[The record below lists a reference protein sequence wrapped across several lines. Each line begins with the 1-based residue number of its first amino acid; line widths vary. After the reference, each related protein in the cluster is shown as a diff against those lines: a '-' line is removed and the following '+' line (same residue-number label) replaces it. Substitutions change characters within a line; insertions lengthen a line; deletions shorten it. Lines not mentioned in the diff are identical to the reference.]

1 MVAKNH
7 KIIELD
13 QVVVKFAG
21 DSGDGMQLTGTQ
33 FSDTSA
39 FIGNDLATFPD
50 FPSEIRAPQGTVAGV
65 SGFQVHVGHADI
77 HTSGDEADVLV
88 AMNPAALKYNLHH
101 CKPSSIIIIDV
112 DSFNEKGIKKAGYE
126 TDPLKDGSLDGFKVI
141 KAPITSMVRETLKET
156 GLDSKTID
164 KSRNQF
170 VAGMLYYMFNRDINI
185 GIEFLKN
192 KFAKKPALVESN
204 VKVLKAG
211 YYYADTIEELATT
224 YVIKPNLN
232 KKGKYRNMTGNQATA
247 WGLMAASERSGLPL
261 FLGSYPITPATNILE
276 ELAKHKE
283 LGVKTFQ
290 AEDEIGGVISSI
302 GASYAGH
309 LAATSTSG
317 PGLSLKSEALG
328 LAVMTELPLVVV
340 NVMRGG
346 PSTGLP
352 TKTEQ
357 TDLMQAL
364 FGRNGEAPI
373 PVIAASSPADC
384 FDYAFEASRIA
395 VERMTPVIL
404 LTDSYLANGSE
415 LWHIPDI
422 EKLPE
427 IKPDIVEPNDDSYL
441 PYKRDPK
448 TLARRWAI
456 PGTPGNEHRVGGLEK
471 SDGKGA
477 VSHDP
482 INHEKM
488 VHYRAEKVARV
499 ADMYPEQEVEGKEK
513 GKLLVV
519 GWGGTKGGLYTA
531 FSDLY
536 EKGADIAFTHFNYIF
551 PLPKETEEIFSR
563 YETIL
568 VCELNSGQ
576 FANYLRMNFPQFNY
590 QQFNKVQAQPFLVS
604 ELKDKFNEMLE
615 A

>member
-7 KIIELD
+7 KIIELE

-65 SGFQVHVGHADI
+65 SGFQVHVGHKDI
-77 HTSGDEADVLV
+77 YTSGDEADVLV

-101 CKPSSIIIIDV
+101 CKPSAIIIVDL
-112 DSFNEKGIKKAGYE
+112 DSFNKKGIDKAGYE
-126 TDPLKDGSLDGFKVI
+126 SNPLEDHSLDGFKVI

-170 VAGMLYYMFNRDINI
+170 VAGMLYFMFNRDIQT
-185 GIEFLKN
+185 GVDFLKN
-192 KFAKKPALVESN
+192 KFAKKPALVDSN

-211 YYYADTIEELATT
+211 YYYAETIEELATT

-232 KKGKYRNMTGNQATA
+232 KQGKYRNIIGNQATA
-247 WGLMAASERSGLPL
+247 WGLMAAAERANLPL
-261 FLGSYPITPATNILE
+261 FLGSYPITPATGILE

-290 AEDEIGGVISSI
+290 AEDEIAGVISSI
-302 GASYAGH
+302 GAAYAGNF
-309 LAATSTSG
+309 AATSTSG

-328 LAVMTELPLVVV
+328 LAMITELPLVIV

-357 TDLMQAL
+357 TDLAQAL
-364 FGRNGEAPI
+364 YGRNGEAPI

-384 FDYAFEASRIA
+384 FDWAFEASRIA
-395 VERMTPVIL
+395 LERMTPVIL

-415 LWHIPDI
+415 LMHIPDVDKMPKI
-422 EKLPE
+422 NPPIAPE
-427 IKPDIVEPNDDSYL
+427 GNGNFM
-441 PYKRDPK
+441 PYERDENYVRK
-448 TLARRWAI
+448 WAR
-456 PGTPGNEHRVGGLEK
+456 PGVPGNEHRVGGLEK

-488 VHYRAEKVARV
+488 VFNRAEKVRRI
-499 ADMYPEQEVEGKEK
+499 ADMYPKQEVEGKEK

-519 GWGGTKGGLYTA
+519 SWGGTKGGVFTA
-531 FSDLY
+531 FDELAK
-536 EKGADIAFTHFNYIF
+536 EGADIAFTNFNYIF
-551 PLPKETEEIFSR
+551 PLPKETEEIFSN
-563 YETIL
+563 YERIL

-576 FANYLRMNFPQFNY
+576 FADYLRTQFPQFKY
-590 QQFNKVQAQPFLVS
+590 EQFNKVQAQPFMVS
-604 ELKDKFNEMLE
+604 ELKDKFNEILE